1 MKRETVLHHAVH
13 SLDINPLCMLAYQC
27 NTNWCQLNILFS
39 YNIPFSSAVTIQF
52 EQPTFT
58 VDEQSARIRIPLI
71 ASRASS
77 LSHLVTVV
85 GTSVTALLSA
95 DDINADAAISFEGP
109 GQNILLGL
117 SPGQT
122 TLDIPVDIFEDD
134 LVEGDEEFTLTL
146 TPFDDSFDDFS
157 NFDFSVPNLITTLTV
172 TISDNDVCK

>member
-1 MKRETVLHHAVH
+1 M
-13 SLDINPLCMLAYQC
+13 
-27 NTNWCQLNILFS
+27 
-39 YNIPFSSAVTIQF
+39 
-52 EQPTFT
+52 
-58 VDEQSARIRIPLI
+58 
-71 ASRASS
+71 
-77 LSHLVTVV
+77 